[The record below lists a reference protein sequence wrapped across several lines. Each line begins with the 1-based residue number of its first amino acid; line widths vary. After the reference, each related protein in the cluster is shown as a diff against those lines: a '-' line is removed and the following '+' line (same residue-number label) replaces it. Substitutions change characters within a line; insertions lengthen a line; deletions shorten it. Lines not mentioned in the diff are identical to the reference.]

1 MEGEGLMLE
10 RTTTVQSNRLLA
22 AMPPAVLQLFSS
34 DLKEK
39 SFNQGVLLQEAGEP
53 IEHVYF
59 PQSGMI
65 SLLVVTM
72 DGGAIEAATIG
83 REGAIG
89 IHAGLGRRIAF
100 TRAIAQ
106 ISARCFYVSAERFRQ
121 AAENCDVIGD
131 IIARYTE
138 LLWAESQQITACNA
152 KHSAEERLSRWL
164 LQTRDRIGSD
174 TVPLTQE
181 FLSEMLGV
189 RRTTVTLVARTLQA
203 SGLIKYRRGLIHI
216 EDTEG
221 LKQTSCECYAV
232 VDQKNLPRR
241 LTIDLFAPKS

>member
-1 MEGEGLMLE
+1 MLPD
-10 RTTTVQSNRLLA
+10 RITSLQNNRLLA
-22 AMPPAVLQLFSS
+22 AMPPAVLQLFSP

-39 SFNQGVLLQEAGEP
+39 FFNQGTLLQEAGEP

-65 SLLVVTM
+65 SLLVVTP

-83 REGAIG
+83 REGAVG

-106 ISARCFYVSAERFRQ
+106 IARKCSYLPAERFRQ
-121 AAENCDVIGD
+121 AAEKSDVIGD

-164 LQTRDRIGSD
+164 LQTRDRIRERHAAADAGISFRD
-174 TVPLTQE
+174 
-181 FLSEMLGV
+181 
-189 RRTTVTLVARTLQA
+189 ARCA
-203 SGLIKYRRGLIHI
+203 PHHGDAGRARA
-216 EDTEG
+216 
-221 LKQTSCECYAV
+221 CR
-232 VDQKNLPRR
+232 LP
-241 LTIDLFAPKS
+241 A

>member
-1 MEGEGLMLE
+1 VLLE
-10 RTTTVQSNRLLA
+10 RTTGLQNNRLLA
-22 AMPPAVLQLFSS
+22 AMPPAALQLFSS
-34 DLKEK
+34 ELKEK

-83 REGAIG
+83 REGAVG

-100 TRAIAQ
+100 TRAVAQ
-106 ISARCFYVSAERFRQ
+106 ISARCFYVPSERFRQ
-121 AAENCDVIGD
+121 AAEKSDIIGD

-152 KHSAEERLSRWL
+152 KHSAEERLCRWL

-216 EDTEG
+216 EDTER
-221 LKQTSCECYAV
+221 LKQIACECYGV
-232 VDQKNLPRR
+232 INQKSLPQR
-241 LTIDLFAPKS
+241 LTIDLFAV